1 MVGQEKQLQHR
12 CRHRLVVLSVS
23 SCGDGSE
30 HYITTCNHCQ
40 CSCCLCSVLV
50 ELPNSRSPTAQ
61 SFPSCWSIAGGCRA
75 YNERNARM
83 SRGYGNNGSHIYPNI
98 LVWESTR
105 NFVLLIPAEGRMC
118 RPETVRRYIH
128 HRQMKRIPSGS
139 FEAELH
145 GWMDGRVRGRVG
157 KYKHIRR
164 IKLSTSKSPVR
175 ENSLNIDRCI
185 LIE

>member
-83 SRGYGNNGSHIYPNI
+83 SRGYGNNGRHIYPNI

-145 GWMDGRVRGRVG
+145 GWMDECGGVSVNISTFAESN
-157 KYKHIRR
+157 YQLQSRR
-164 IKLSTSKSPVR
+164 SVKIH
-175 ENSLNIDRCI
+175 
-185 LIE
+185 